1 MITMMMKNLHEK
13 KLKAQFWSFD
23 VIFAMVIFTIALTIL
38 GFTWYNVNNQLA
50 LSYGTGAI
58 LAQLQTHTLAQNLMS
73 TGYPTSWF
81 SIVNTT
87 NTMTWSNVS
96 IGLALAPTS
105 SNLSIS
111 KIYALSAMTSNNYQA
126 TKQDLG
132 VGYDYYVTI
141 VGGAYNI
148 SIGKNPATNDALTV
162 YIEKRSALLKGT
174 PVIVQAIVWTNTSL
188 AIS

>member
-1 MITMMMKNLHEK
+1 MIAMIIENLCNK
-13 KLKAQFWSFD
+13 RFKAQFWSFD

-38 GFTWYNVNNQLA
+38 GFTWYSVNNELA
-50 LSYGTGAI
+50 LSYGSGAI
-58 LAQLQTHTLAQNLMS
+58 LAQLETHTLAQNIMS

-81 SIVNTT
+81 SVVNTS
-87 NTMTWSNVS
+87 NTFTWSNVS
-96 IGLALAPTS
+96 IGLSLAPSS
-105 SNLSIS
+105 SNLSIN
-111 KIYALSAMTSNNYQA
+111 KIYALSAMSSNNYQA

-141 VGGAYNI
+141 VGGSYNI
-148 SIGKNPATNDALTV
+148 SIGRNPSTNKALTV
-162 YIEKRSALLKGT
+162 YVERRSALLQGT